1 MDSLVGYSDETR
13 AKVEVL
19 GCISYDGRTLA
30 SLIAEEYKF
39 DTLEGNND
47 H

>member
-13 AKVEVL
+13 EVL